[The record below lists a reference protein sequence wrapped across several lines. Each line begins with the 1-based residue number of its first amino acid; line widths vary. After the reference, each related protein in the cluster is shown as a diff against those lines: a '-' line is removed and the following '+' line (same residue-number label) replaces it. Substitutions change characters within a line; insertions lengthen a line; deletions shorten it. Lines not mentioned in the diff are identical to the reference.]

1 MVKKC
6 NCKNPHPWGGG
17 LFHQAQ
23 VLSLRNQQVGGAL
36 DPSGGRQSVMPGK
49 EESLL
54 SQQKGQP
61 SVPSALGLSSS
72 LTPEQEA
79 VLFEDRPDGGL

>member
-1 MVKKC
+1 
-6 NCKNPHPWGGG
+6 
-17 LFHQAQ
+17 
-23 VLSLRNQQVGGAL
+23 
-36 DPSGGRQSVMPGK
+36 MPGK

-61 SVPSALGLSSS
+61 SVPSALGLSSC